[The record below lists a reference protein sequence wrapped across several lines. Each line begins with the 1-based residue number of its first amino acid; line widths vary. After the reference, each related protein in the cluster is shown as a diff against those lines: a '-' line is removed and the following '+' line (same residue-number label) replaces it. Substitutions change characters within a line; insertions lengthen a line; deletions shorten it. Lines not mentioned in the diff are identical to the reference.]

1 VALGGTV
8 VQIGCGTMA
17 PIGTMRTG
25 GKGNRTLMTTRQL
38 VYSLRPM
45 ASPMIMTA
53 VGWMGTA
60 IISHRIGIVCAR
72 KLFEIIST
80 NDKN

>member
-1 VALGGTV
+1 M
-8 VQIGCGTMA
+8 MA
-17 PIGTMRTG
+17 PTGTTRTG
-25 GKGNRTLMTTRQL
+25 GKGNQTLMTMRQL

-45 ASPMIMTA
+45 ASPMIMTV

-72 KLFEIIST
+72 KLFEIKPT
-80 NDKN
+80 NNKNKNVKQNP